1 MSSPASSPAVVDLR
15 VNNVVCNMTMR
26 AGIDVSWLA
35 IAINGRLGK
44 KVFPACV
51 SLCRQPRTTNSTF
64 ASGEMVITGAKTSG
78 DALLSAILL
87 IMRIRKVMNR
97 FDLFAH
103 HFQVQNIV
111 LSGHM
116 GFQLDMKRLYKEQQI
131 FCTYDPICFA
141 GLTYRV
147 RDPSTNKKVSLVWFK
162 SGAFLM
168 PGQKSIENG
177 KRAFDKLEIADM
189 MSRYRQT
196 AANLELESNPVS
208 KQIEPTRGIAW
219 RQNQNN
225 QRSRKRKT
233 PSTKQSKGM
242 AKEVESNRRYVAS
255 GTCTASNAK
264 GSSKKRRL

>member
-1 MSSPASSPAVVDLR
+1 MAVDLR

-97 FDLFAH
+97 FDLFPH

-177 KRAFDKLEIADM
+177 KRAFDQLEIANM
-189 MSRYRQT
+189 MKSYRQT
-196 AANLELESNPVS
+196 NILEIESNPVS
-208 KQIEPTRGIAW
+208 KRKEPKKRNADMPCSKH
-219 RQNQNN
+219 NKED
-225 QRSRKRKT
+225 RKRNALRLNKRN
-233 PSTKQSKGM
+233 
-242 AKEVESNRRYVAS
+242 AEEESNRRYVAS
-255 GTCTASNAK
+255 GTCTN
-264 GSSKKRRL
+264 KRSRYTA

>member
-1 MSSPASSPAVVDLR
+1 
-15 VNNVVCNMTMR
+15 MTMR

-97 FDLFAH
+97 FDLFPH

-208 KQIEPTRGIAW
+208 KQIEPTRGISW